1 MWFSARER
9 RLAHMEQFPCQEMVL
24 SLIPIPFISL
34 CLNIA
39 VNLITIIFIHIY
51 IYSISN
57 EQSINRSLLHWMK
70 LWDYVVFGKN
80 VPKPTKK
87 GGNPKEKFKEKFKG
101 KKPQAEVMEEL
112 DKNNC
117 PQQKVCSSVNV
128 CVVGIMGQML
138 I

>member
-1 MWFSARER
+1 
-9 RLAHMEQFPCQEMVL
+9 MEQFPCQEIDL
-24 SLIPIPFISL
+24 PLIPIRYISL

-117 PQQKVCSSVNV
+117 PQQKVRSTINV
-128 CVVGIMGQML
+128 CVDVMGQML